1 VANKLLALALV
12 CTLTGVTALLGCS
25 GDDPPCD
32 SCIGAGG
39 GDPSSSSSASA
50 ASAASGAGGS
60 TCNGTRGTLTG
71 DVYLNAAP
79 GQPSSMPAG
88 GALIA
93 LRRAP
98 DDIPL
103 YGKADD
109 QGHYNLE
116 IPPGDWLV
124 TGEES
129 SGCTTNEPMAVTVDP
144 CGVHELDLVIDLCF
158 G

>member
-1 VANKLLALALV
+1 MANKLLALALV
-12 CTLTGVTALLGCS
+12 STLTGVTALLGCS

-32 SCIGAGG
+32 TCIGAGG

-50 ASAASGAGGS
+50 TSGAGGS
-60 TCNGTRGTLTG
+60 MCNGTRGTLTG
-71 DVYLNAAP
+71 NVYLNDAP
-79 GQPSSMPAG
+79 GQPSSTPAG
-88 GALIA
+88 GAMIA
-93 LRRAP
+93 LRRSP

-109 QGHYNLE
+109 QGHYDVE

-124 TGEES
+124 SGEDAT
-129 SGCTTNEPMAVTVDP
+129 GCTTDEPTAVTVDP
-144 CGVHELDLVIDLCF
+144 CGAHEVDLVIDLCF